1 MHSKMRSM
9 PPLIS
14 RSYRCCCSLARVL
27 RWETIIATIIYRLL
41 CKSSVFIIHKRR
53 VSAKLF
59 NLYSSVST
67 TSIFTP
73 NYCLP
78 SCAHPRAHSAVLLPW
93 RSLAASGHV
102 AAVAA
107 ADPDRGA
114 AEYSARARWAIV
126 ENARI
131 ALLDVVIVPLG
142 VVATLLPWRT
152 AAVVAHYRACL
163 ADAAS
168 SSASASSASSASSVA
183 ADYRRDE
190 ARVPEDAIAAAPA
203 NDDDVDDDDD
213 DANAISKA
221 PRRVAPAPA
230 PAPAPEASSY
240 FCFPLRL
247 AMLQNFALTLLDL
260 VAVPVGLV
268 SGT

>member
-1 MHSKMRSM
+1 
-9 PPLIS
+9 
-14 RSYRCCCSLARVL
+14 
-27 RWETIIATIIYRLL
+27 
-41 CKSSVFIIHKRR
+41 
-53 VSAKLF
+53 
-59 NLYSSVST
+59 
-67 TSIFTP
+67 
-73 NYCLP
+73 
-78 SCAHPRAHSAVLLPW
+78 VLLPW

-102 AAVAA
+102 AAAAA

-142 VVATLLPWRT
+142 VAAALLPWRT

-168 SSASASSASSASSVA
+168 SSSAASASSVA
-183 ADYRRDE
+183 ADYHRDE

-203 NDDDVDDDDD
+203 DHDDDDD
-213 DANAISKA
+213 DDDIANTDAISKA

-230 PAPAPEASSY
+230 PAPPAAAAPEASSY